1 MARVIWTGALAF
13 GLVNIPVGL
22 YSATEDR
29 TVHFNQFQ
37 QGTSDRIRY
46 KRVNERTGEEVNFR
60 DIVKGRE
67 VDDDTYVLLTD
78 DELESVEPGRTR
90 TIDITDFVDLAEVDP
105 IYFQRTY
112 YLAPR
117 GDGADRSYGLLHQA
131 MAATNRAGIATLVM
145 RSKEYLVAVRPQQEI
160 LALETMYFADE
171 IRDPIEATGY
181 EPSGQPARP
190 RELTIARQLIESMT
204 TDWDPSN
211 YHDSYR
217 ERVED
222 LIESKRTG
230 EKIETAAPAPR
241 ASKVVDLTETL
252 RRSVEEARGR
262 RSGGSA
268 ASGDRSGGDRSGGL
282 GSGGRGSGS
291 QGSGSQGSGS
301 QGSGSQ
307 GSGSQSGTGRAGTGR
322 GGGRARA
329 TADTGPPDEDLS
341 AMTKSQLAALAAE
354 LSIPGRSK
362 LTRDELETAVRQAR
376 HPRPKAVS

>member
-37 QGTSDRIRY
+37 KGTSDRIRY

-171 IRDPIEATGY
+171 IRDPVEATGY

-217 ERVED
+217 ERVEE
-222 LIESKRTG
+222 LIESKRNG

-262 RSGGSA
+262 RSGGSVG
-268 ASGDRSGGDRSGGL
+268 SSDRSG
-282 GSGGRGSGS
+282 GGRGSGS
-291 QGSGSQGSGS
+291 QGSGG
-301 QGSGSQ
+301 
-307 GSGSQSGTGRAGTGR
+307 QSGTGRAGTGR
-322 GGGRARA
+322 SGGRARA
-329 TADTGPPDEDLS
+329 TAETGPPDEDLS

-362 LTRDELETAVRQAR
+362 LTRGELETAVRQAR

>member
-22 YSATEDR
+22 YAATEDR

-37 QGTSDRIRY
+37 KGTSDRIRY
-46 KRVNERTGEEVNFR
+46 KRVNERTGEEVNYR

-90 TIDITDFVDLAEVDP
+90 TIDITNFVDLAEVDP

-117 GDGADRSYGLLHQA
+117 GDGADRSYELLHKA
-131 MAATNRAGIATLVM
+131 MADTNRAGIATLVM
-145 RSKEYLVAVRPQQEI
+145 RSKEYLVAVRPQAEV

-171 IRDPIEATGY
+171 IRNPVEATGY

-190 RELTIARQLIESMT
+190 REVTIARQLIESMT
-204 TDWDPSN
+204 TDWKPARYVDT
-211 YHDSYR
+211 YR
-217 ERVED
+217 ERVEE
-222 LIESKRTG
+222 LIESRRTG
-230 EKIETAAPAPR
+230 QTIETAAPAPQP
-241 ASKVVDLTETL
+241 SKVVDLTETL

-262 RSGGSA
+262 TRESAGRASESRGSASRGSESGGSD
-268 ASGDRSGGDRSGGL
+268 GR
-282 GSGGRGSGS
+282 GSGGRGSESGGS
-291 QGSGSQGSGS
+291 ASRGSA
-301 QGSGSQ
+301 
-307 GSGSQSGTGRAGTGR
+307 GRESAGR
-322 GGGRARA
+322 GGGRPG
-329 TADTGPPDEDLS
+329 TQADTGPRDEDLP
-341 AMTKSQLAALAAE
+341 AMNKSQLAALAAE
-354 LSIPGRSK
+354 LDIPGRSK
-362 LTRDELETAVRQAR
+362 LTRDELETAVRRAR

>member
-1 MARVIWTGALAF
+1 MARSIWTGALAF

-22 YSATEDR
+22 YAATEDR

-37 QGTSDRIRY
+37 KGTSDRIRY
-46 KRVNERTGEEVNFR
+46 KRVNERTGDEVSYG

-78 DELESVEPGRTR
+78 DELEGVEPGRTR

-117 GDGADRSYGLLHQA
+117 GNGADRSYELLHQA
-131 MAATNRAGIATLVM
+131 MAETNRVGIATFVM

-171 IRDPIEATGY
+171 IREPIEATGY
-181 EPSGQPARP
+181 EPSGQPAKP
-190 RELTIARQLIESMT
+190 RELAIAEQLIESMT
-204 TDWDPSN
+204 TDWDPSS

-217 ERVED
+217 ERVEE

-230 EKIETAAPAPR
+230 EKIEAAAPAPR

-262 RSGGSA
+262 RTGALSGAPSRAPSRASA
-268 ASGDRSGGDRSGGL
+268 EAAPKAPKAPKGQ
-282 GSGGRGSGS
+282 
-291 QGSGSQGSGS
+291 QGPQ
-301 QGSGSQ
+301 
-307 GSGSQSGTGRAGTGR
+307 
-322 GGGRARA
+322 
-329 TADTGPPDEDLS
+329 DEDLS
-341 AMTKSQLAALAAE
+341 AMTKTQLAALAAE
-354 LSIPGRSK
+354 LEIPGRSK
-362 LTRDELETAVRQAR
+362 MTRDELETAVRQAR

>member
-1 MARVIWTGALAF
+1 MARSIWTGALAF

-22 YSATEDR
+22 YAATEDR

-37 QGTSDRIRY
+37 KGTSDRIRY
-46 KRVNERTGEEVNFR
+46 KRVNERTGDEVNYR

-67 VDDDTYVLLTD
+67 VDDDTYVLVTD
-78 DELESVEPGRTR
+78 DELEAVEPGRTR

-117 GDGADRSYGLLHQA
+117 GDGADRSYELLHQA
-131 MAATNRAGIATLVM
+131 MAETSRVGIATFVM

-171 IRDPIEATGY
+171 IRDAIEATGY
-181 EPSGQPARP
+181 EPSGQPAKP
-190 RELTIARQLIESMT
+190 RELAIAEQLIESMT
-204 TDWDPSN
+204 TDWDPSR
-211 YHDSYR
+211 YRDSYR
-217 ERVED
+217 ERVEE

-262 RSGGSA
+262 RTGGPSRASA
-268 ASGDRSGGDRSGGL
+268 GAAPKAPKASKAPDAPKGQ
-282 GSGGRGSGS
+282 
-291 QGSGSQGSGS
+291 QGPG
-301 QGSGSQ
+301 
-307 GSGSQSGTGRAGTGR
+307 
-322 GGGRARA
+322 
-329 TADTGPPDEDLS
+329 DEDLS
-341 AMTKSQLAALAAE
+341 AMTKTQLAALAAE
-354 LSIPGRSK
+354 LEIPGRSK

>member
-1 MARVIWTGALAF
+1 MARSIWTGALAF

-22 YSATEDR
+22 YAATEDR

-37 QGTSDRIRY
+37 KGTSDRIRY
-46 KRVNERTGEEVNFR
+46 KRVNERTGDEVSYG

-78 DELESVEPGRTR
+78 DELEAVEPGRTR

-117 GDGADRSYGLLHQA
+117 GNGADRSYELLHQA
-131 MAATNRAGIATLVM
+131 MAETNRVGIATFVM

-171 IRDPIEATGY
+171 IREPIEATGY
-181 EPSGQPARP
+181 EPSGQPAKP
-190 RELTIARQLIESMT
+190 RELAIAEQLIESMT
-204 TDWDPSN
+204 TDWDPSS

-217 ERVED
+217 ERVEE

-230 EKIETAAPAPR
+230 EKIEAAAPAPR

-262 RSGGSA
+262 RTGAPSGASSRASA
-268 ASGDRSGGDRSGGL
+268 KAAPKAPKGQ
-282 GSGGRGSGS
+282 
-291 QGSGSQGSGS
+291 QGQPGPQGP
-301 QGSGSQ
+301 Q
-307 GSGSQSGTGRAGTGR
+307 
-322 GGGRARA
+322 
-329 TADTGPPDEDLS
+329 DEDLS
-341 AMTKSQLAALAAE
+341 AMTKTQLAALAAE
-354 LSIPGRSK
+354 LEIPGRSK
-362 LTRDELETAVRQAR
+362 MTRDELETAVRQAR

>member
-22 YSATEDR
+22 YAATEDR

-37 QGTSDRIRY
+37 KGTSDRIRY
-46 KRVNERTGEEVNFR
+46 KRVNERTGEEVNYR

-90 TIDITDFVDLAEVDP
+90 TIDITNFVDLAEVDP

-117 GDGADRSYGLLHQA
+117 GDGADRSYELLHKA
-131 MAATNRAGIATLVM
+131 MADTNRAGIATLVM
-145 RSKEYLVAVRPQQEI
+145 RSKEYLVAVRPQAEV

-171 IRDPIEATGY
+171 IRDPVEATGY

-190 RELTIARQLIESMT
+190 REVTIARQLIESMT
-204 TDWDPSN
+204 TDWEPARYVDT
-211 YHDSYR
+211 YR
-217 ERVED
+217 ERVEE
-222 LIESKRTG
+222 LIESRRTG
-230 EKIETAAPAPR
+230 QTIETAAPAPQP
-241 ASKVVDLTETL
+241 SKVVDLTETL

-262 RSGGSA
+262 TRESAGRASESRGSASRGSESGGSD
-268 ASGDRSGGDRSGGL
+268 GR
-282 GSGGRGSGS
+282 GSGGRGSESGGS
-291 QGSGSQGSGS
+291 ASRGSA
-301 QGSGSQ
+301 
-307 GSGSQSGTGRAGTGR
+307 GRESAGR
-322 GGGRARA
+322 GGGRPG
-329 TADTGPPDEDLS
+329 TQADTGPRDEDLP
-341 AMTKSQLAALAAE
+341 AMNKSQLAALAAE
-354 LSIPGRSK
+354 LDIPGRSK
-362 LTRDELETAVRQAR
+362 LTRDELETAVRRAR

>member
-22 YSATEDR
+22 YAATEDR

-37 QGTSDRIRY
+37 NGTSDRIRY
-46 KRVNERTGEEVNFR
+46 KRVNERTGEEVNYR

-67 VDDDTYVLLTD
+67 VDDDTYVVLTD

-117 GDGADRSYGLLHQA
+117 GDGADRSYELLHQA
-131 MAATNRAGIATLVM
+131 MADTNRVGIATFVM
-145 RSKEYLVAVRPQQEI
+145 RSKEYLVAVRPQQQI

-171 IRDPIEATGY
+171 IRDPVDATGY
-181 EPSGQPARP
+181 EPAGHPARP
-190 RELTIARQLIESMT
+190 RELAIAEQLIESMT
-204 TDWDPSN
+204 TDWNPEN

-217 ERVED
+217 ERVEE

-230 EKIETAAPAPR
+230 EMIGTAAPAPQP
-241 ASKVVDLTETL
+241 SKVVDLTETL

-262 RSGGSA
+262 TGESGRTRES
-268 ASGDRSGGDRSGGL
+268 
-282 GSGGRGSGS
+282 GRGA
-291 QGSGSQGSGS
+291 
-301 QGSGSQ
+301 
-307 GSGSQSGTGRAGTGR
+307 GRSRAKADAG
-322 GGGRARA
+322 
-329 TADTGPPDEDLS
+329 PQEEDLS
-341 AMTKSQLAALAAE
+341 AMTKSQLAALATE
-354 LSIPGRSK
+354 LDIPGRSK

>member
-22 YSATEDR
+22 YAATEDR

-37 QGTSDRIRY
+37 KGTSDRIRY
-46 KRVNERTGEEVNFR
+46 KRVNERTGEEVNYR

-117 GDGADRSYGLLHQA
+117 GDGADRSYELLHKA
-131 MAATNRAGIATLVM
+131 MADTNRAGIATLVM
-145 RSKEYLVAVRPQQEI
+145 RSKEYLVAVRPQAEI

-171 IRDPIEATGY
+171 IRDPVEATGY

-190 RELTIARQLIESMT
+190 REVTIAHQLIESMT
-204 TDWDPSN
+204 TDWDPAR
-211 YHDSYR
+211 YVDTYR
-217 ERVED
+217 ERVEE

-230 EKIETAAPAPR
+230 ETIETAAPAPQP
-241 ASKVVDLTETL
+241 SKVVDLTETL

-262 RSGGSA
+262 SRESA
-268 ASGDRSGGDRSGGL
+268 ARESATR
-282 GSGGRGSGS
+282 GSGGRGSGGRERRPRRRAPPHPGRHRA
-291 QGSGSQGSGS
+291 QGRGPVRDEQEPA
-301 QGSGSQ
+301 
-307 GSGSQSGTGRAGTGR
+307 GRAGHGAGHSRPVEADPRRTGN
-322 GGGRARA
+322 GRPP
-329 TADTGPPDEDLS
+329 GPPS
-341 AMTKSQLAALAAE
+341 APQ
-354 LSIPGRSK
+354 GRL
-362 LTRDELETAVRQAR
+362 LTT
-376 HPRPKAVS
+376 

>member
-1 MARVIWTGALAF
+1 MARSIWTGALAF

-22 YSATEDR
+22 YAATEDR

-37 QGTSDRIRY
+37 KGTSDRIRY
-46 KRVNERTGEEVNFR
+46 KRVNERTGDEVGYR

-78 DELESVEPGRTR
+78 DELEAVEPGRTR

-117 GDGADRSYGLLHQA
+117 GDGADRSYELLHQA
-131 MAATNRAGIATLVM
+131 MAETNRVGIATFVM

-181 EPSGQPARP
+181 EPSGQPAKP
-190 RELTIARQLIESMT
+190 RELAIAEQLIESMT
-204 TDWDPSN
+204 TDWDPSG

-217 ERVED
+217 ERVEE

-230 EKIETAAPAPR
+230 EKIEAAAPAPR

-262 RSGGSA
+262 RTRAPSRAPA
-268 ASGDRSGGDRSGGL
+268 AAAPKTPKTPDAPKAAKG
-282 GSGGRGSGS
+282 
-291 QGSGSQGSGS
+291 QP
-301 QGSGSQ
+301 
-307 GSGSQSGTGRAGTGR
+307 
-322 GGGRARA
+322 
-329 TADTGPPDEDLS
+329 GPQDEDLS
-341 AMTKSQLAALAAE
+341 AMTKTQLAALAAE
-354 LSIPGRSK
+354 LEIPGRSK

>member
-22 YSATEDR
+22 YAATEDR

-37 QGTSDRIRY
+37 KGTSDRIRY
-46 KRVNERTGEEVNFR
+46 KRVNERTGEEVNYR

-117 GDGADRSYGLLHQA
+117 GDGADRSYELLQKA
-131 MAATNRAGIATLVM
+131 MADTNRAGIATLVM
-145 RSKEYLVAVRPQQEI
+145 RSKEYLVAVRPQAEI

-171 IRDPIEATGY
+171 IRDPVEATGY

-190 RELTIARQLIESMT
+190 REVTIARQLIESMT
-204 TDWDPSN
+204 TDWDPAS
-211 YHDSYR
+211 YVDTYR
-217 ERVED
+217 ERVEE

-230 EKIETAAPAPR
+230 ETIETRPR
-241 ASKVVDLTETL
+241 
-252 RRSVEEARGR
+252 RRSRRRWSTLPR
-262 RSGGSA
+262 RSGAVWRRRAGA
-268 ASGDRSGGDRSGGL
+268 PGKARPGQRVPGQRRPGKRWPRRRARPHPGRQRAH
-282 GSGGRGSGS
+282 GRGPVRDE
-291 QGSGSQGSGS
+291 QEPA
-301 QGSGSQ
+301 
-307 GSGSQSGTGRAGTGR
+307 GRAGHGAGHSRPVEADPRRTGN
-322 GGGRARA
+322 GRPP
-329 TADTGPPDEDLS
+329 GPPS
-341 AMTKSQLAALAAE
+341 APQ
-354 LSIPGRSK
+354 
-362 LTRDELETAVRQAR
+362 
-376 HPRPKAVS
+376 AVS

>member
-22 YSATEDR
+22 YAATEDR

-37 QGTSDRIRY
+37 KGTSDRIRY
-46 KRVNERTGEEVNFR
+46 KRVNERTGEEVNYR

-117 GDGADRSYGLLHQA
+117 GDGADRSYELLHKA
-131 MAATNRAGIATLVM
+131 MADTNRAGIATLVM
-145 RSKEYLVAVRPQQEI
+145 RSKEYLVAVRPQAEI

-171 IRDPIEATGY
+171 IRDAVEATGY

-204 TDWDPSN
+204 TDWDPAR
-211 YHDSYR
+211 YVDTYR
-217 ERVED
+217 ERVEE

-230 EKIETAAPAPR
+230 ETIETAAPAPQP
-241 ASKVVDLTETL
+241 SKVVDLTETL

-262 RSGGSA
+262 RTDGSA
-268 ASGDRSGGDRSGGL
+268 ASSDRSGGSRS
-282 GSGGRGSGS
+282 SGAAAAEAE
-291 QGSGSQGSGS
+291 
-301 QGSGSQ
+301 
-307 GSGSQSGTGRAGTGR
+307 RAGP
-322 GGGRARA
+322 
-329 TADTGPPDEDLS
+329 GP
-341 AMTKSQLAALAAE
+341 AAPEGAHG
-354 LSIPGRSK
+354 PRRRPVPR
-362 LTRDELETAVRQAR
+362 TRTC
-376 HPRPKAVS
+376 PR

>member
-37 QGTSDRIRY
+37 KGTSDRIRY
-46 KRVNERTGEEVNFR
+46 KRVNERTGEEVNYR

-117 GDGADRSYGLLHQA
+117 GDGADRSYELLHKA
-131 MAATNRAGIATLVM
+131 MADTNRAGIATLVM
-145 RSKEYLVAVRPQQEI
+145 RSKEYLVAVRPQAEI

-171 IRDPIEATGY
+171 IREPVEATGY

-190 RELTIARQLIESMT
+190 REVTIARQLIESMT
-204 TDWDPSN
+204 TDWDPAR
-211 YHDSYR
+211 YVDTYR
-217 ERVED
+217 ERVEE

-230 EKIETAAPAPR
+230 ETIETAAPAPQP
-241 ASKVVDLTETL
+241 SKVVDLTETL

-262 RSGGSA
+262 TRQGAARGESATRGSGS
-268 ASGDRSGGDRSGGL
+268 R
-282 GSGGRGSGS
+282 GSGGRES
-291 QGSGSQGSGS
+291 
-301 QGSGSQ
+301 
-307 GSGSQSGTGRAGTGR
+307 AGR
-322 GGGRARA
+322 GGGHPR
-329 TADTGPPDEDLS
+329 TQADTGPEDEDLS
-341 AMTKSQLAALAAE
+341 AMNKSQLAALATE
-354 LSIPGRSK
+354 LDIPGRSK
-362 LTRDELETAVRQAR
+362 LTRDELETAVRRAR